1 MRKVCYMTD
10 LTDSD
15 LQKYRE
21 LSKTLTKIVMS
32 NGKAVEHT
40 IRMPVNGQ
48 SVVIDALNVVVDSS
62 SYGIQNEFQRED
74 LTDKEKELLAFDVS
88 GVIAQQ
94 LGMMFGQEYSEL
106 EYTGKGANFYRYAFR
121 IGDIKEPLGL
131 ICLDNKKTD
140 TILIMLYGAG
150 CRNMPDAW
158 EHIFYNYL
166 QMMTKNPKITRIDL
180 AHDDFEG
187 AYSSPEKANKAD
199 TQGKFALT
207 NKKPSVQLLGDWKRH
222 SGKGRTIQVGT
233 REGGKL
239 FRGYEKGKQLGDSD
253 SLWFRSEVE
262 LSNKNRVIPLD
273 VLTDPTGYFVGC
285 YPYCMELIE
294 NAHEYSPT
302 EKRIMVIEKI
312 AKITFEKAK
321 QIVKHQ
327 FGKYLRVF
335 RDYYTDKQILDMLV
349 TDKSDYYPERL
360 ATINR
365 LKNKTPYL
373 MKVHF
378 DRLNYKP
385 NKMVVDYG
393 IPFENH
399 ELVRHQLDRTCV
411 VMNGNMWAYS

>member
-1 MRKVCYMTD
+1 MTD
-10 LTDSD
+10 FTDSD

-32 NGKAVEHT
+32 NGKPVEHT

-48 SVVIDALNVVVDSS
+48 SVVIDALNVRVDAS
-62 SYGIQNEFQRED
+62 SYGIQDEFRRDDYSEKQ
-74 LTDKEKELLAFDVS
+74 KEKLAFDVS
-88 GVIAQQ
+88 GVIAQH

-106 EYTGKGANFYRYAFR
+106 EYTGKVTNFYRYCFR
-121 IGDIKEPLGL
+121 IGDVKEPLGL
-131 ICLDNKKTD
+131 ICFDNVRIEEETV
-140 TILIMLYGAG
+140 LIMLYGAG
-150 CRNMPDAW
+150 CRYMPDAW

-166 QMMTKNPKITRIDL
+166 KTMTKNPRITRIDL

-222 SGKGRTIQVGT
+222 SGKGRTIQIGT
-233 REGGKL
+233 RENKMY
-239 FRGYEKGKQLGDSD
+239 RGYEKGKQLGDSD
-253 SLWFRSEVE
+253 SLWFRSEVQ
-262 LSNKNRVIPLD
+262 LSGKNRDIPLD
-273 VLTDPTGYFVGC
+273 ILTDPTGYFVAC

-302 EKRIMVIEKI
+302 EKRIMVIEKT

-349 TDKSDYYPERL
+349 TDKLDYYPERL

-378 DRLNYKP
+378 DKLNYKP
-385 NKMVVDYG
+385 SVLIVDYG
-393 IPFENH
+393 IPFDNH
-399 ELVRHQLDRTCV
+399 EIIKHNQDPTNIVF
-411 VMNGNMWAYS
+411 NGNMWAYS